1 MTSKPL
7 SKRKKPSK
15 EEIHE
20 ALRKESELNLRSQI
34 RMLLAKPPGERT
46 HFLRRK
52 IGITGSCL

>member
-1 MTSKPL
+1 MTSKPR
-7 SKRKKPSK
+7 SKRNKPST

-20 ALRKESELNLRSQI
+20 ALRKESELNLLCQI
-34 RMLLAKPPGERT
+34 RMLLAKPPEQRT

>member
-1 MTSKPL
+1 MTSKQR
-7 SKRKKPSK
+7 SKKKKPTR
-15 EEIHE
+15 EEIHQ
-20 ALRKESELNLRSQI
+20 ALLKESDLNRLSQI